1 MEVRQ
6 VNKRSNLKVVISLIA
21 LVKSMI
27 VIMLLAI
34 LLGVAGYLAAIFLT
48 VFAGEI
54 IIKIIDHQSFTSLF
68 YLLIACGVLRG
79 ILRYGEQW
87 CNHFI
92 AFKILAMIRD
102 IVFGKLR
109 QLAPAKL
116 DGKDHG
122 NLVAMITSDVEL
134 LEVFY
139 AHTISPVMIAL
150 IVSLIMIIY
159 LANIHFALALLGLI
173 AYGVIGIVIPIVIDR
188 VSGDKGLEYRND
200 YGKYTG
206 YVLEAVHGLRIVDQ
220 FARGNNRLEK
230 IRYKSEMLNYQNE
243 DLKKIEGR
251 FRMISD
257 IAVSLFSLIMLL
269 LGYYLYSQKAIEF
282 TGVILSTIAL
292 MSSFGPVL
300 ALSSLAHNLV
310 ITFASGNRVLD
321 LLEETPQVK
330 ENLDGY
336 DGKMGEIE
344 IKDLSFQY
352 EDEMILKNIN
362 LTIKPGEIIGI
373 AGKSGS
379 GKTTLLKLLMR
390 FYDPSSGQIL
400 INGHDIK
407 NWKSSSLIRLVSYV
421 TQDTYI
427 FNDSV
432 KNNIKL
438 GLTASDEE
446 VIEACK
452 KANLDDF
459 IKSLPQGY
467 DTMIGS
473 LYQQLSGGQLQRL
486 ALARA
491 FLHNTPIIL
500 LDEPTSNLDSLN
512 EALVLKSLNENRQ
525 GKTIVIVSHRPT
537 SLKICNRIIK
547 IVRGKQS

>member
-1 MEVRQ
+1 M
-6 VNKRSNLKVVISLIA
+6 NKRSNLKVVISLIA

-200 YGKYTG
+200 YGKYTS

-407 NWKSSSLIRLVSYV
+407 TWKSSSLIRLVSYV

-438 GLTASDEE
+438 GLSASDEE

-491 FLHNTPIIL
+491 FLHNTPLIL

-512 EALVLKSLNENRQ
+512 EALVLKSLSENRQ

>member
-1 MEVRQ
+1 M
-6 VNKRSNLKVVISLIA
+6 NKRSNLKVVISLIA

-27 VIMLLAI
+27 LIMLLAI

-200 YGKYTG
+200 YGKYTS

-407 NWKSSSLIRLVSYV
+407 TWKSSSLIRLVSYV

-438 GLTASDEE
+438 GLVASAEE
-446 VIEACK
+446 VIAACK

-491 FLHNTPIIL
+491 FLHNTPLIL

-512 EALVLKSLNENRQ
+512 EALVLKSLSENRQ

>member
-1 MEVRQ
+1 M
-6 VNKRSNLKVVISLIA
+6 NKRSNLKVVISLIA

-27 VIMLLAI
+27 LIMLLAI

-200 YGKYTG
+200 YGKYTS

-407 NWKSSSLIRLVSYV
+407 TWKSSSLIRLVSYV

-438 GLTASDEE
+438 GLVASDEE

-491 FLHNTPIIL
+491 FLHNTPLIL

-512 EALVLKSLNENRQ
+512 EALVLKSLSENRQ

>member
-1 MEVRQ
+1 M
-6 VNKRSNLKVVISLIA
+6 NKRSNLKVVISLIA

-27 VIMLLAI
+27 LIMLLAI

-200 YGKYTG
+200 YGKYTS

-352 EDEMILKNIN
+352 EDEMILKDIN

-407 NWKSSSLIRLVSYV
+407 TWKSSSLIRLVSYV

-438 GLTASDEE
+438 GLVASDEE

-491 FLHNTPIIL
+491 FLHNTPLIL

-512 EALVLKSLNENRQ
+512 EALVLKSLSENRQ

>member
-1 MEVRQ
+1 M
-6 VNKRSNLKVVISLIA
+6 NKRSNLKVVISLIA

-27 VIMLLAI
+27 LIMLLAI

-200 YGKYTG
+200 YGKYTS

-407 NWKSSSLIRLVSYV
+407 TWKSSSLIRLVSYV

-427 FNDSV
+427 FNDSI

-438 GLTASDEE
+438 GLVASDEE

-491 FLHNTPIIL
+491 FLHNTPLIL

-512 EALVLKSLNENRQ
+512 EALVLKSLSENRQ

>member
-1 MEVRQ
+1 M
-6 VNKRSNLKVVISLIA
+6 NKRSNLKVVISLIA

-27 VIMLLAI
+27 LIMLLAI

-200 YGKYTG
+200 YGKYTS

-352 EDEMILKNIN
+352 EDEMILKDIN

-407 NWKSSSLIRLVSYV
+407 TWKSSSLIRLVSYV

-438 GLTASDEE
+438 GLAASDEE

-491 FLHNTPIIL
+491 FLHNTPLIL

-512 EALVLKSLNENRQ
+512 EALVLKSLSENRQ

>member
-1 MEVRQ
+1 M
-6 VNKRSNLKVVISLIA
+6 NKRSNLKVVISLIA

-27 VIMLLAI
+27 LIMLLAI

-200 YGKYTG
+200 YGKYTS

-282 TGVILSTIAL
+282 TEVILSTIAL

-407 NWKSSSLIRLVSYV
+407 TWKSSSLIRLVSYV

-438 GLTASDEE
+438 GLAASDEE

-491 FLHNTPIIL
+491 FLHNTPLIL

-512 EALVLKSLNENRQ
+512 EALVLKSLSENRQ